1 MKAVIL
7 AGGLGNRIAEETE
20 YGLMS
25 RFRRFGLWRLYDA
38 FRDKRALESL
48 WAAGD
53 VHRLQSWN

>member
-1 MKAVIL
+1 MKAVVL

-25 RFRRFGLWRLYDA
+25 TFRRFGLRRLYDA
-38 FRDKRALESL
+38 LRDKRALESP

-53 VHRLQSWN
+53 APWHQSGN